1 MTGVGGTASIPGTES
16 LSRSEL
22 EQIYTQKITNIPV
35 SQVLIGA
42 PSPTATPVP
51 VTTVPIYTPVAT
63 TVTATTA
70 TSGVAPVIQD
80 IAPDNGYAGTS
91 VSITALTGY
100 NFLSGATVQLINSG
114 DQSNISAT
122 GVSVVSGSTIT
133 CTFAIPS
140 NADVGAWDVYVTNP
154 DGYVGKY
161 SNGFIVHQSTSAT
174 ATTTTS
180 ASGTLTVTGISPSI
194 SSAGAYLDSTVTG
207 ANFVAGGNTG
217 GGSTVRLTSS
227 TFSDII
233 AATYGQTSTTSIR
246 VFFTIPAQNSAGLW
260 NVVVTNPDGT
270 TATLTGGLTING

>member
-1 MTGVGGTASIPGTES
+1 MYERAIIFPNDDGSWGYRIDSSTES

-100 NFLSGATVQLINSG
+100 NFLFRGH
-114 DQSNISAT
+114 SAT
-122 GVSVVSGSTIT
+122 DKLRR
-133 CTFAIPS
+133 PE
-140 NADVGAWDVYVTNP
+140 
-154 DGYVGKY
+154 
-161 SNGFIVHQSTSAT
+161 
-174 ATTTTS
+174 
-180 ASGTLTVTGISPSI
+180 
-194 SSAGAYLDSTVTG
+194 
-207 ANFVAGGNTG
+207 
-217 GGSTVRLTSS
+217 
-227 TFSDII
+227 
-233 AATYGQTSTTSIR
+233 
-246 VFFTIPAQNSAGLW
+246 
-260 NVVVTNPDGT
+260 
-270 TATLTGGLTING
+270 